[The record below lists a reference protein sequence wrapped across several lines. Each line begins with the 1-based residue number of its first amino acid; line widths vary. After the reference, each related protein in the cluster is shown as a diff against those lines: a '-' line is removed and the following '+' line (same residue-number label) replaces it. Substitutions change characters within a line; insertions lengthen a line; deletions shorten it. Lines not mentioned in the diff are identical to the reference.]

1 MGHGRGT
8 AIPAARA
15 RELERV
21 IGMAAAADLREDPE
35 VTSAAAAAG
44 LTRDLA
50 VMPEGLG
57 TIVGE
62 RGITLSGG
70 QRQRV
75 AIARALSSAP
85 RLLVLD
91 DSLSSVDAE
100 TEREILR
107 HLRAVM
113 SGRTAVLISHR
124 VAAIKDADQIIVL
137 DMGKVVA
144 RGTHAELVT
153 QEGAYKDLYSSQLDL
168 DAVRKEAV

>member
-1 MGHGRGT
+1 M
-8 AIPAARA
+8 
-15 RELERV
+15 
-21 IGMAAAADLREDPE
+21 
-35 VTSAAAAAG
+35 
-44 LTRDLA
+44 RDLA
-50 VMPEGLG
+50 VMPEGLA

-75 AIARALSSAP
+75 ALARALASAP

-100 TEREILR
+100 TERVILKN
-107 HLRAVM
+107 LRAVM

-137 DMGKVVA
+137 DEGKVVA
-144 RGTHAELVT
+144 RGTHDQLLAQGGTYSELYRT
-153 QEGAYKDLYSSQLDL
+153 QLDT
-168 DAVRKEAV
+168 DIIKKEAS